1 MLDEILSL
9 IIFKHIHEM
18 LLSLIKCYQSVN
30 VWTLSDK
37 VQVTGVRPFVKR
49 SGSGESRQPL
59 MAVDLS
65 QTLTIS

>member
-9 IIFKHIHEM
+9 IIFKHIDEM

-37 VQVTGVRPFVKR
+37 VQVTGVWPLVK
-49 SGSGESRQPL
+49 
-59 MAVDLS
+59 
-65 QTLTIS
+65 

>member
-9 IIFKHIHEM
+9 IIFKNNLEM

-30 VWTLSDK
+30 VRTLSDK
-37 VQVTGVRPFVKR
+37 VQVTGVWPLVKR
-49 SGSGESRQPL
+49 SGSGKSRQPL

-65 QTLTIS
+65 QTLNIP